1 MRRPSEDVTETEL
14 AMLQVLWDQGD
25 ATRRQVVDA
34 LYPGGGES
42 HYATVQKL
50 LGRLEQK
57 GFVHSKRSEGVLTF
71 SAVVGREEFIAR
83 RLQGL
88 ADKLCG
94 GAAAPLMMN
103 LVRSQPLTPAEI
115 DELSALLQERRQTKS
130 SKPSESSKSKEPG
143 RGKSRAERAE

>member
-1 MRRPSEDVTETEL
+1 
-14 AMLQVLWDQGD
+14 MLQVLWDQGE

-50 LGRLEQK
+50 LGRLEKK
-57 GFVHSKRSEGVLTF
+57 GFVRHVRREGVLAF
-71 SAVVGREEFIAR
+71 SAVVGRDEFIAR

-94 GAAAPLMMN
+94 GAVAPLVMN
-103 LVRSQPLTPAEI
+103 LVKSQPLTTAEI
-115 DELSALLQERRQTKS
+115 DELSAFLRERRRAKS
-130 SKPSESSKSKEPG
+130 SAPSESCRTQEPS